1 MVPAFLEELRSR
13 DIRIRAEGDRLQCDA
28 PAGAL
33 TPELQ
38 EQLRR
43 RKDEIL
49 AFLREAESLAH
60 QQRAIVPLQPL
71 GTRVPVFGV
80 GGHNG
85 DVFCYRALAR
95 YLGRDQPFFGLHP
108 PGLDGHGEPLTRVED
123 HAAYYAPQIRR
134 FWSNGPY
141 IIAGFCAGGGIA
153 FELARQ
159 LRKEGA
165 EIAFLALFGS
175 PYPTAYRTLPQ
186 LRMWLESR
194 ADRIGKHVRA
204 LSRLSFRERRLYI
217 DRKLRER
224 RARLEAARPSEP
236 DAVLA
241 LRARVEK
248 AMIAAVRRYTPGQF
262 AGHVALFLPS
272 RAWTDTPD
280 IPLRWRTVAQT
291 AGEYFGPDEC
301 NGDLMLRE
309 PYVEVFADLFRQ
321 CRETLMAGRDAH
333 RSAPPVRAGRR
344 LPGP

>member
-1 MVPAFLEELRSR
+1 MVPALLEQLRSR

-43 RKDEIL
+43 RKNEIL

-85 DVFCYRALAR
+85 DVFCYRALAQH
-95 YLGRDQPFFGLHP
+95 LGKDQPFFGLQP
-108 PGLDGHGEPLTRVED
+108 PGLDNHSEPLTRVAD
-123 HAAYYAPQIRR
+123 YAAYFAPQIRK

-153 FELARQ
+153 FELARH
-159 LRKEGA
+159 LTREGA
-165 EIAFLALFGS
+165 EVAFVALFGS
-175 PYPTAYRTLPQ
+175 PYPTAYRALPQ
-186 LRMWLESR
+186 LRMRFASEAERLDKHLR
-194 ADRIGKHVRA
+194 AVA
-204 LSRLSFRERRLYI
+204 TLSFRKQRDYLA
-217 DRKLRER
+217 RKLEER
-224 RARLEAARPSEP
+224 RARLKAARPAEP

-248 AMIAAVRRYTPGQF
+248 AAIAAVRRYDPEPF
-262 AGHVALFLPS
+262 SGHVALFLPS
-272 RAWTDTPD
+272 RSWADTPD
-280 IPLRWRTVAQT
+280 IPLAWRAVARTT
-291 AGEYFGPDEC
+291 AEYFGPDKC

-309 PYVEVFADLFRQ
+309 PYVGIFAELFRQ
-321 CRETLMAGRDAH
+321 CRDRGRERQAK
-333 RSAPPVRAGRR
+333 
-344 LPGP
+344 